1 MTGAY
6 EFQDDNFTV
15 NDDGDGSGGGGD
27 NGTQIETVTQILVI
41 RPFALLG
48 RLAVSL

>member
-27 NGTQIETVTQILVI
+27 NSNYYYITHPTKMQAYFIFI
-41 RPFALLG
+41 FF
-48 RLAVSL
+48 